1 MRGKPIKLSKSTVKD
16 SSAKFTPGANEG
28 PYAIISMQGGGT
40 ATKEV
45 TPMSVSEVISLLMLV
60 LAAIALGISI
70 K

>member
-1 MRGKPIKLSKSTVKD
+1 
-16 SSAKFTPGANEG
+16 
-28 PYAIISMQGGGT
+28 MQGGGT

-60 LAAIALGISI
+60 IAAIALGISI